1 MSSAGTHVRRA
12 ASFWGTADATL
23 RVDLVLWVLR
33 TGILAEGR
41 DALRVGAEPVW
52 EPDKRSRS
60 MKDAGLPEDLAI

>member
-12 ASFWGTADATL
+12 ASFWGAADTTL
-23 RVDLVLWVLR
+23 RVDSVLWVLR
-33 TGILAEGR
+33 TGIFAEGR
-41 DALRVGAEPVW
+41 DVSWVGAEPVW